1 MSVAPQAYAVRWRD
15 ANRWDIKAARA
26 TQFRLAHPHFRPLAH
41 FAEEATV
48 TVNPRAKPEHEW
60 PVYGVNNSTGV
71 FLSHRQRGADFNS
84 AYKRI
89 EKDWFFH
96 NPTRANVGSLGRVP
110 NVPNDAITS
119 PEYQVWRL
127 TGQLI
132 PTFVEILIRT
142 RYFLEM
148 IDCHRV
154 GAVKERLFVSNL
166 LEIPVP
172 DINERQ
178 QHTVV
183 AAFEKAKAR
192 AAALRSKADEID
204 AVAEAEF
211 LKILGLTPPA
221 KRALPKVL
229 AIPWSDAE
237 RWSVL
242 FHQIAAI
249 AVDLDSGKYAPRPLG
264 SLLTLVQY
272 GSSQKADRTGRGTPI
287 IRMNNIVDGV
297 FDLSDLKYVQLS
309 NSETESLLLERND
322 IVINRTNSKELVGK
336 CAVFEAEGAFV
347 FASYLIRLRA
357 DTDQA
362 DPAFLAYVINGSIG
376 RGQID
381 QVSRQIG
388 GQANIN
394 TDEIRALR
402 IPCPDPDEQRL
413 LMKPVLAARKETT
426 SLRQRAVQA
435 EQAALDQAEEMIL
448 GRSRKAN
455 ADGNDTPASA
465 PVMAAASSGIRR
477 SQ

>member
-1 MSVAPQAYAVRWRD
+1 MNVATQAYAVRWRD

-26 TQFRLAHPHFRPLAH
+26 TQFRLAHPTFRPLAH

-48 TVNPRAKPEHEW
+48 TVNPAAKPDHEW

-110 NVPNDAITS
+110 DVPADAITS

-132 PTFVEILIRT
+132 PEFVEILIRT
-142 RYFLEM
+142 RYFLEL

-154 GAVKERLFVSNL
+154 GAVKERLFVANL

-172 DINERQ
+172 DLAESHQRAIV
-178 QHTVV
+178 T
-183 AAFEKAKAR
+183 AFDKSRAK
-192 AAALRSKADEID
+192 AAALRVKADELD
-204 AVAEAEF
+204 AAVEADF
-211 LKILGLTPPA
+211 LKALGLTPPA
-221 KRALPKVL
+221 ARTLPKVL
-229 AIPWSDAE
+229 AVQWSDAE

-249 AVDLDSGKYAPRPLG
+249 AVDLDSGKYTPESLG
-264 SLLTLVQY
+264 ELLTLVQY
-272 GSSQKADRTGRGTPI
+272 GSSQKADRSGQGTPI

-297 FDLSDLKYVQLS
+297 FDLSDLKFVQLS
-309 NSETESLLLERND
+309 KAETKSLLLERDD
-322 IVINRTNSKELVGK
+322 ILINRTNSKELVGK
-336 CAVFEAEGAFV
+336 CAVFEAEGAYV

-357 DTDQA
+357 DGDRA
-362 DPAFLAYVINGSIG
+362 VPAFLAYVINSSIG

-394 TDEIRALR
+394 TDEIRAIR
-402 IPCPDPDEQRL
+402 IPCPNPSVQRS
-413 LMKPVLAARKETT
+413 LMKPVLAARKRTAD
-426 SLRQRAVQA
+426 LRQQAAQAVQA
-435 EQAALDQAEEMIL
+435 AFDQVERLIL
-448 GRSRKAN
+448 GDKPEGIAKSGRIEMLHSRAERE
-455 ADGNDTPASA
+455 A
-465 PVMAAASSGIRR
+465 
-477 SQ
+477 

>member
-1 MSVAPQAYAVRWRD
+1 VNVATQAYAVRWRD

-48 TVNPRAKPEHEW
+48 TVNPAAKPDHEW

-110 NVPNDAITS
+110 DVPDDAITS

-132 PTFVEILIRT
+132 PAFVEILIRT
-142 RYFLEM
+142 RYFLEL

-172 DINERQ
+172 DLAEPQ
-178 QHTVV
+178 QRAIVT
-183 AAFEKAKAR
+183 AFEKSKSK
-192 AAALRSKADEID
+192 AAALRANADELD
-204 AVAEAEF
+204 AAVEADF
-211 LKILGLTPPA
+211 LKALGLTPPA
-221 KRALPKVL
+221 ARTLPKVL
-229 AIPWSDAE
+229 AVQWSDAE

-242 FHQIAAI
+242 FHQMAAI
-249 AVDLDSGKYAPRPLG
+249 AVDLDSGKYAPKPLG
-264 SLLTLVQY
+264 ELLTLVQY
-272 GSSQKADRTGRGTPI
+272 GSSQKADRSGRGTPI

-297 FDLSDLKYVQLS
+297 FDLCDLKYVQLS
-309 NSETESLLLERND
+309 KAETESLLLERND
-322 IVINRTNSKELVGK
+322 ILINRTNSKELVGK

-357 DTDQA
+357 DDDRA

-394 TDEIRALR
+394 TEEIRALR
-402 IPCPDPDEQRL
+402 IPCPDPDVQRS
-413 LMKPVLAARKETT
+413 LMKPVLAARKRTAA
-426 SLRQRAVQA
+426 LR
-435 EQAALDQAEEMIL
+435 EQAAEAERAAFDLAERLIL
-448 GRSRKAN
+448 GDNPEGIADSGRLEVLQSREERGA
-455 ADGNDTPASA
+455 
-465 PVMAAASSGIRR
+465 
-477 SQ
+477 